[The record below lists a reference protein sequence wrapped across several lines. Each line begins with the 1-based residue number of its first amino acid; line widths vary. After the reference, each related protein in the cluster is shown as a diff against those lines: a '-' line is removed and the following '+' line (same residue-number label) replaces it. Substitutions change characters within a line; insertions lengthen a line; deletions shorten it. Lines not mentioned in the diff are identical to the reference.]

1 MRLGLSRSLA
11 LPLAA
16 LACGSNT
23 PELPSELLGS
33 RPSCAAPDYPA
44 DGFGTEPGDIV
55 ENACFSGYRSPA
67 EVAPSP
73 ENLEIIA
80 FSDYYDRAGTK
91 GVELL
96 LVNTAAMWCSACI
109 AEHRVL
115 PAHSE
120 ELRPQGLV
128 ILSALFQDA
137 ERNPA
142 SLADVERWIDNFDTN
157 FPMVADPDLQM
168 GIYAS
173 PDTAPLNL
181 LVDARNMRILRKY
194 VGDQSAV
201 MWPFIESELA
211 LRNRVP

>member
-1 MRLGLSRSLA
+1 MRLAVACWCVLA
-11 LPLAA
+11 LTS

-33 RPSCAAPDYPA
+33 SSTCSAPDYPVS
-44 DGFGTEPGDIV
+44 GFGTEPGDVV

-67 EVAPSP
+67 KVAPIA
-73 ENLEIIA
+73 ERLETIA
-80 FSDYYDRAGTK
+80 FSDYYDHAGTK

-115 PAHSE
+115 PAHYE
-120 ELRPQGLV
+120 ELKSQGFV
-128 ILSALFQDA
+128 VLSALFQDA
-137 ERNPA
+137 QRDPA
-142 SLADVERWIDNFDTN
+142 SVADVERWIDNFDTN

-168 GIYAS
+168 GAYAS

-181 LVDARNMRILRKY
+181 LVDARTMRILRKY
-194 VGDQSAV
+194 VGDQSTV
-201 MWPFIESELA
+201 MWPFIEGELA
-211 LRNRVP
+211 LRNGAR